1 MNVTGVGNGVSV
13 SNGPST
19 FAAATGAAN
28 VVSIDGSATNGGL
41 NLVGADTDLRMNGNP
56 GTANASFLVSN
67 GANVTPSWS
76 NTLPTGATAAF
87 NQITAGTNTG
97 QALTVGLGSVLAP
110 AAVAIGEIRANELFD
125 GATFEGNYTWTGTNT
140 VTGAVNHNGNT
151 STYNAASTIN
161 SAGIVGLTGVTTINN
176 AASTFTGQTVTVTN
190 GAGNAITSTA
200 NNNDAVNA
208 NTQAGTA
215 VRAAAT
221 TTGQAINASSATGV
235 TIAATAGDAS
245 TITADNNSATN
256 ATVAINNAGAGASLA
271 VTGNRTATNS
281 VATITN
287 NTPNGGRALTVQSST
302 VGAVAANT
310 EATLVV
316 NNTLAPAVNAYA
328 IRTNGHIQINSWI
341 EAGNA
346 AAARHQ
352 NVIMGHDL
360 ALAGHPGFDF
370 GSGDGLVIGPKTGA
384 GAGKSFQ
391 VDASSGDVRV
401 GVYTTGAPTDRYTEM
416 DGATGDITMQG
427 SNMIINFNDDAATN
441 TYALAV
447 THNGSTA
454 ASTGGAAQ
462 FSIPTG
468 ASGANGPVVRIERG
482 QPSANVTAALELA
495 VTSVTDQNSALTISH
510 AGQGAASAL
519 NIQFDN
525 VNNQS
530 RAIVVDNGHTVL
542 SFQD

>member
-1 MNVTGVGNGVSV
+1 
-13 SNGPST
+13 
-19 FAAATGAAN
+19 
-28 VVSIDGSATNGGL
+28 
-41 NLVGADTDLRMNGNP
+41 
-56 GTANASFLVSN
+56 
-67 GANVTPSWS
+67 
-76 NTLPTGATAAF
+76 
-87 NQITAGTNTG
+87 
-97 QALTVGLGSVLAP
+97 LTVGAGSVLAP
-110 AAVAIGEIRANELFD
+110 AAVAIGEVRANELFD

-161 SAGIVGLTGVTTINN
+161 GAGTVNLTGVTTINN
-176 AASTFTGQTVTVTN
+176 AASAFTGQTVNATN
-190 GAGNAITSTA
+190 AAGNAITATA

-287 NTPNGGRALTVQSST
+287 NTAVNGGRALTLEST
-302 VGAVAANT
+302 TAPINAANE

-316 NNTLAPAVNAYA
+316 TNTIAGAYA
-328 IRTNGHIQINSWI
+328 IRTNGNIQINSWI
-341 EAGNA
+341 ETGGEGNPN
-346 AAARHQ
+346 RHR
-352 NVIMGHDL
+352 NVMIGT
-360 ALAGHPGFDF
+360 GITNTIHPGYDF
-370 GSGDGLVIGPKTGA
+370 GSSDGLVVGPASGPGA
-384 GAGKSFQ
+384 GQSFQ

-542 SFQD
+542 AFGTLSTQNELQQSTATIINWTGGNIPAAWLPTSAIAGQLLFIIMPNDVTVTDGIGNVSGIGGANGEGAMLIYTGANWVITSGGL

>member
-1 MNVTGVGNGVSV
+1 
-13 SNGPST
+13 
-19 FAAATGAAN
+19 
-28 VVSIDGSATNGGL
+28 
-41 NLVGADTDLRMNGNP
+41 
-56 GTANASFLVSN
+56 
-67 GANVTPSWS
+67 
-76 NTLPTGATAAF
+76 
-87 NQITAGTNTG
+87 
-97 QALTVGLGSVLAP
+97 
-110 AAVAIGEIRANELFD
+110 
-125 GATFEGNYTWTGTNT
+125 
-140 VTGAVNHNGNT
+140 
-151 STYNAASTIN
+151 
-161 SAGIVGLTGVTTINN
+161 LTGVTTINN
-176 AASTFTGQTVTVTN
+176 AASAFTGQTVTATN
-190 GAGNAITSTA
+190 AAGNAVTSTA

-208 NTQAGTA
+208 NTQAGVA
-215 VRAAAT
+215 VRANAT
-221 TTGQAINASSATGV
+221 TGNAISATSTTG
-235 TIAATAGDAS
+235 TAIVANAGNAN

-256 ATVAINNAGAGASLA
+256 ATVAINNAGTGGALA
-271 VTGNRTATNS
+271 VTANRTATNS
-281 VATITN
+281 AATVTN
-287 NTPNGGRALTVQSST
+287 NTPNGGRALTLQSST
-302 VGAVAANT
+302 VGAAAANT

-316 NNTLAPAVNAYA
+316 TNDLAPAATAYA

-346 AAARHQ
+346 AANRHQ
-352 NVIMGHDL
+352 NIVMGHDL
-360 ALAGHPGFDF
+360 ATAGHPGFDF

-384 GAGKSFQ
+384 GAGESFQ
-391 VDASSGDVRV
+391 VDASSGDVRI

-447 THNGSTA
+447 NHNGSTA

-462 FSIPTG
+462 FAIPTG

-542 SFQD
+542 AFQELGTVAELQQANASVINYTGAVNITDNDLPQNAINGQTLFLKGQGTADLSNIGVLNVTVLTFRGAVLMYMNGSWEIISSYN